1 MPKSPTTEESN
12 YLRAKTAE
20 PSVAYA
26 YSIIRDIRSF
36 ALLIS
41 FTTIYI
47 IFSILFVIY
56 IYILFFFS
64 RVETMRHKGK
74 KKIYATFVYILY
86 ILYVY
91 RVYRRTPHA
100 SFSRALKS
108 QRASGS
114 SAAKEKRWVYE

>member
-41 FTTIYI
+41 FLFTTIYI

-56 IYILFFFS
+56 IYILFFFT
-64 RVETMRHKGK
+64 RGDN
-74 KKIYATFVYILY
+74 AT
-86 ILYVY
+86 
-91 RVYRRTPHA
+91 
-100 SFSRALKS
+100 
-108 QRASGS
+108 
-114 SAAKEKRWVYE
+114 